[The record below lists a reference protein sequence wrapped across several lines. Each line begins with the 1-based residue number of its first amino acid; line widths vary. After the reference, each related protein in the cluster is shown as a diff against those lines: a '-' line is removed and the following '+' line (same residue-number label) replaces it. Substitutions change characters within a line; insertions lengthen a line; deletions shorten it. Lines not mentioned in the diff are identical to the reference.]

1 MHDGSPR
8 LKPSFLFAHPLI
20 YPVGWTRTPPPR
32 PAKPSPS
39 APADR
44 AHWTPARQRRF
55 LIALLDSGCVAQA
68 ARSVGMSPTSAHR
81 LRRRLAG
88 TMFDHSW
95 TWALKRHAE
104 RMADPFAPDQPPPP
118 ATPQ

>member
-1 MHDGSPR
+1 MDQNPD
-8 LKPSFLFAHPLI
+8 
-20 YPVGWTRTPPPR
+20 PR

-39 APADR
+39 APVDR